1 MTEIL
6 SRLTTAVADR
16 YEVEREF
23 GAGGMA
29 TVYLARD
36 ARHHREVA
44 IKVLRPELA
53 AVIGAER
60 FLREIEIAAAL
71 HHPHILPLYDSGQA
85 DGLLFYVMPYI
96 EGESLRRRLQRETQL
111 PIEEALQITR
121 HVAAA
126 LDYAHRHGIVHRD
139 IKPENI
145 LLHEGEALVA
155 DFGIALAIRAAG
167 GERLTETGL
176 SLGTPH
182 YMSPEQATGERQVD
196 ARSDVYSLGCVLYEM
211 LAGQPPHTGPT
222 AQAIVA
228 QLLTTRAPD
237 VRALRDAV
245 PPVVADAVAKAL
257 GKLPADRFASAAEF
271 GAAIGQATTAAAPAA
286 ISARDAIAALVASV
300 VRSRWLKSVAPWAVA
315 GLAAFGALAGW
326 LRPSTL
332 EPPRRFT
339 VLLPSEQRLDLL
351 HNGTVLA
358 LSPNGRYL
366 VYVGTGQPGRQLWL
380 RGIDQLQARPIAGTE
395 DARHPF
401 FSPDGAWIGFW
412 AQNKIKKVALAGGP
426 PLTITD
432 APTMRGASW
441 GPGDVILF
449 ANLNGPLLRVA
460 AAGGAVDTVTQLDTA
475 RAETWHRWPEI
486 MPGGRAALFTIQA
499 SGADGYQVGVVS
511 LETGEVKHLLSRA
524 THARYVPTGH
534 LVYAS
539 AGGAMLAVPFAPR
552 RLAVTGSPVS
562 LLEGL
567 LVRPS
572 GAAEFAVGGDGSMIY
587 LSGAPPEQE
596 LVLVDRQG
604 GERALTGKLKSPQG
618 PRFSPDGRRV
628 ALTLTDG
635 AAQDVWIHDVSQGTL
650 SRLTFEGQNFYPA
663 WSPDGR
669 KVAYS
674 STAAG
679 RDRDIYWKAWDGSGA
694 EDTLVARP
702 EEQWEVAF
710 APDGR
715 SLVYRESHPKTAR
728 DIWFLPLQGDRTPQP
743 LLTTPFEERAPSV
756 SPDGRWLAYTSEE
769 TGREEVY
776 VRPYPGAGGR
786 WQVSTG
792 GGQEPLWA
800 RTGRELF
807 YRSGDSL
814 IAVDVRPGPV
824 FSVGSRRR
832 LFQGRYAAN
841 NNYPNYDVHPDG
853 RRFLMIKSQ
862 EGPSEL
868 VAVLGWFEE
877 LRRRTSPAAK
887 EQ

>member
-1 MTEIL
+1 MNSIL
-6 SRLTTAVADR
+6 ERLTTAVADR
-16 YEVEREF
+16 YAIEREL

-36 ARHHREVA
+36 TRHGRQVA

-53 AVIGAER
+53 AVLGAER
-60 FLREIEIAAAL
+60 FLREIETAARL
-71 HHPHILPLYDSGQA
+71 NHPHILPLHDSGQA
-85 DGLLFYVMPYI
+85 DSLLYYVMPYV
-96 EGESLRRRLQRETQL
+96 EGESLRRRLTAERQL
-111 PIEEALQITR
+111 PLPEALGIARQ
-121 HVAAA
+121 VAAA
-126 LDYAHRHGIVHRD
+126 LDYAHRHGVLHRD

-155 DFGIALAIRAAG
+155 DFGIAIAIRAAG

-182 YMSPEQATGERQVD
+182 YMSPEQATGERQLD
-196 ARSDVYSLGCVLYEM
+196 ARSDVYSLGSVLYEM

-228 QLLTTRAPD
+228 QLLTERAPD
-237 VRALRDAV
+237 VRALRNTV
-245 PPVVADAVAKAL
+245 PPSVADAVARAL
-257 GKLPADRFASAAEF
+257 AKLPADRFASAAEF
-271 GAAIGQATTAAAPAA
+271 AAALGQATTAAAPAA
-286 ISARDAIAALVASV
+286 ISPRDAIAALVSSV
-300 VRSRWLKSVAPWAVA
+300 VRSRRLKAVAPWAVA
-315 GLAAFGALAGW
+315 GLAALGAFAGW
-326 LRPSTL
+326 RRPPAS
-332 EPPRRFT
+332 EPLRRFT
-339 VLLPSEQRLDLL
+339 VTLPPDQRLDLV

-366 VYVGTGQPGRQLWL
+366 VYTGMGQPGRQLWL

-426 PLTITD
+426 PLTVAD

-441 GPGDVILF
+441 GPGDVIVF
-449 ANLNGPLLRVA
+449 ANLNGPLFRVS
-460 AAGGAVDTVTQLDTA
+460 AAGGAIDTVTRLDTA
-475 RAETWHRWPEI
+475 RVEISHRWPEI
-486 MPGGRAALFTIQA
+486 MPGGRAALFTVQA
-499 SGADGYQVGVVS
+499 AGADGFQVGVVS
-511 LETGEVKHLLSRA
+511 FETGEVKLLLSRA
-524 THARYVPTGH
+524 SDARYVPTGH

-539 AGGAMLAVPFAPR
+539 AGGALLAVPFDPR

-572 GAAEFAVGGDGSMIY
+572 GAAEFAIGGDGSLIY

-635 AAQDVWIHDVSQGTL
+635 AAPDVWVYDVPQGTL
-650 SRLTFEGQNFYPA
+650 SRLTFEGQNYYPA

-674 STAAG
+674 SSRAG
-679 RDRDIYWKAWDGSGA
+679 SDRDIYWKAWDGSGA

-715 SLVYRESHPKTAR
+715 SLVYREANAKTAR
-728 DIWFLPLQGDRTPQP
+728 DIWLLPLQGDRTPQP
-743 LLTTPFEERAPSV
+743 LLTTPFEERGPSV
-756 SPDGRWLAYTSEE
+756 SADGRWLAYTSEE
-769 TGREEVY
+769 TGKEEVY

-786 WQVSTG
+786 WQVSAG

-800 RTGRELF
+800 RNGRELF

-814 IAVDVRPGPV
+814 IAVDVRPGAV
-824 FSVGSRRR
+824 FSVGSRRL
-832 LFQGRYAAN
+832 LFRGRYSAN
-841 NNYPNYDVHPDG
+841 NNYPNYDTHPDG

-868 VAVLGWFEE
+868 VAVLGWFGE
-877 LRRRTSPAAK
+877 LRRRTSPAAQ
-887 EQ
+887 E